1 MASEGDDL
9 TAAVAQVAASDP
21 EIQAAVRALAVMAVR
36 KTHHYLKNGSPQ
48 VQMQILRS
56 FIPALIREMGKTG
69 DTDEHSE
76 LKREFEALRR
86 EMLHGVAGG
95 DE

>member
-1 MASEGDDL
+1 MAEGDDL
-9 TAAVAQVAASDP
+9 SQAVAQVAASDP
-21 EIQAAVRALAVMAVR
+21 EIQAAVRALAVMAIR

-48 VQMQILRS
+48 IQMQILRS

-76 LKREFEALRR
+76 LKKEFEALRR